1 MTIYFDIETTG
12 FAPSGR
18 ITCVVTYSNGR
29 SKVWATPNDDGGY
42 ALMDGKTVLELVDFF
57 EAKGDMG
64 RKVVSYNGGS
74 FDFHML
80 WLHVS
85 DAEAKKR
92 IERLALNHFDL
103 HLACILSRG
112 HRVKLDSIAMAS
124 LGKVK
129 TATGANAIEMWN
141 KAEYSEL
148 FSYCVND
155 VELLRDLHELALSEN
170 KLTFESKKGNIFTFP
185 LGDYMGLSADEMSKR
200 SPKKED
206 WMGDNSGLVKVF
218 DWIQSA

>member
-1 MTIYFDIETTG
+1 MTLYFDIETTG

-18 ITCVVTYSNGR
+18 ITCAATYLKGR
-29 SKVWATPNDDGGY
+29 SKVWATPGDDGGY
-42 ALMDGKTVLELVDFF
+42 APMDEKTVLELVDFF
-57 EAKGDMG
+57 EAEGDMG
-64 RKVVSYNGGS
+64 RQVVSYNGGS

-85 DAEAKKR
+85 DAEAKRR
-92 IERLALNHFDL
+92 IEQLALNHFDL

-112 HRVKLDSIAMAS
+112 HRIKLDSIAMAS

-129 TATGANAIEMWN
+129 TATGANAIDMWN
-141 KAEYSEL
+141 KGDYSEL
-148 FSYCVND
+148 FRYCVND

-170 KLTFESKKGNIFTFP
+170 KLTFESKKGNIFTFA
-185 LGDYMGLSADEMSKR
+185 LADYMGLSADEMSKR

-206 WMGDNSGLVKVF
+206 WMGDNAGLVKVF
-218 DWIQSA
+218 DWIPSA